1 MKDFELHLENL
12 TFGYDSS
19 RLILQNVNLVVRP
32 KDFILIT
39 GENGSGKS
47 TLLKLIASVL
57 KPSSGTIKLDGQSIY
72 QVREYFQMIGF
83 VMQYAEDSFCCDTV
97 FEEIAFASKNFGLD
111 GVEERVVAAA
121 RLVGLNDICLSKSP
135 YELSSGEARRVAIA
149 SVLAHDPFLLIL
161 DEPFVGLD
169 KEGKIAVRKILEKY
183 KAFDRAIV
191 VVSHQIS
198 YLKDLINQ
206 GFVLENG
213 SLLPMKWN

>member
-1 MKDFELHLENL
+1 
-12 TFGYDSS
+12 
-19 RLILQNVNLVVRP
+19 
-32 KDFILIT
+32 
-39 GENGSGKS
+39 GKS
-47 TLLKLIASVL
+47 TLLRLIASVL
-57 KPSSGTIKLDGQSIY
+57 KPSSGTIKLNGQSIY

-121 RLVGLNDICLSKSP
+121 RLVGLNDICLSSSP

-183 KAFDRAIV
+183 KALDRAIV